1 MKIRGVETHLAGP
14 YTFVRVLTDEGLY
27 GVGEVHPA
35 SGTGGTAFTVR
46 GAIDYC
52 AEYLVGKDPLEIER
66 HWQHMFRRSIFRG
79 GADVMAAIGGL
90 DMALWDIAGK
100 AFSQPVYRLLG
111 GPTREQVRVYAHIEG
126 NTPEALAE
134 DAMSKVNGGYTAVR
148 FYPLASYTDG
158 LPSSMLVLIQQ
169 TVKRVESVREAVGP
183 EIDLMIDVLNRLTPP
198 EAIAVGCAVEPYGL
212 YFFEDPIEA
221 DNIDAMAQVAS
232 SIRVPVAT
240 GERLYTIYQFREL
253 FNKSATAYARP
264 DLSLAGG
271 ITNCKKIAALAE
283 ASYIGVV
290 PHNPLSPVLTAG
302 CVQLCAATH
311 NIAMQEYSPTEHM
324 YPKNELV
331 DEPLSI
337 NNGHLMVPN
346 RPGLGID
353 LNLDAFKHHPPT
365 RWSRPALTT
374 SDGALR
380 EY

>member
-1 MKIRGVETHLAGP
+1 MKVTKVETHLAGQ
-14 YTFVRVLTDEGLY
+14 YTFVRVLTDEDLY

-46 GAIDYC
+46 GAIEYC
-52 AEYLVGKDPLEIER
+52 AEYLIGKDPLEIER

-79 GADVMAAIGGL
+79 GADVMAAIGGI

-100 AFSQPVYRLLG
+100 AVALPIHKLLG
-111 GPTREQVRVYAHIEG
+111 GPTRDRVRVYAHIDG
-126 NTPEALAE
+126 DTSEALAE
-134 DAMSKVNGGYTAVR
+134 DARAKVDQGYTAVR
-148 FYPLASYTDG
+148 FYPLGAFNDAIPTSVLG
-158 LPSSMLVLIQQ
+158 LVQ
-169 TVKRVESVREAVGP
+169 TVVTRVEAVRQAVGP
-183 EIDLMIDVLNRLTPP
+183 EVDLMIDVVNRLTPP
-198 EAIAVGCAVEPYGL
+198 EAIAVGHAVEPYGL

-253 FNKSATAYARP
+253 FNKNAAAYARP

-283 ASYIGVV
+283 ASYVGVV
-290 PHNPLSPVLTAG
+290 PHNPLSPVLTAA

-311 NIAMQEYSPTEHM
+311 NIAMQEYRPTEHES
-324 YPKNELV
+324 PKSELV
-331 DEPLSI
+331 DEPLSVK
-337 NNGHLMVPN
+337 NGHLVVPD

-353 LNLDAFKHHPPT
+353 LNLEAFKHHPPT
-365 RWSRPALTT
+365 KRPRPALTT